1 MARREHIDDAAAG
14 APLSDLD
21 HGVDALVAGALERL
35 EQELAV
41 QGVAPREPQCARR
54 EVRRR
59 GDFGV
64 ERRGGHDD
72 HRRLAGGEAPAD
84 DGALGVGLPLPPAPP
99 EPGLAPRELDRGRA
113 EESEILGPAMGVG
126 RRLHED
132 ERGARVGLEE
142 LGDGESAGGSG
153 QPGDAQAGRERPTS
167 PSASNEPAYPTT
179 APPRP
184 TSASPSRG
192 RS

>member
-1 MARREHIDDAAAG
+1 MARREHIDDTAAG
-14 APLSDLD
+14 APLTDLD
-21 HGVDALVAGALERL
+21 HRVDALVAGVLERL

-84 DGALGVGLPLPPAPP
+84 DGALGVGLPLPPPAP
-99 EPGLAPRELDRGRA
+99 EPGLGLGELERRRT
-113 EESEILGPAMGVG
+113 EEFQILGPAVGVG
-126 RRLHED
+126 HGLHENH
-132 ERGARVGLEE
+132 RGPRVSLDE
-142 LGDGESAGGSG
+142 LGDGQGAGGAR
-153 QPGDAQAGRERPTS
+153 QPGDA
-167 PSASNEPAYPTT
+167 
-179 APPRP
+179 
-184 TSASPSRG
+184 
-192 RS
+192 